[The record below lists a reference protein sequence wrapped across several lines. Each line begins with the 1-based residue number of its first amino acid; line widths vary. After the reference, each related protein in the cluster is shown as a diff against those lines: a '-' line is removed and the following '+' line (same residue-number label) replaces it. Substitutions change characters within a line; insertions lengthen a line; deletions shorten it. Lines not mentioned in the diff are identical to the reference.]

1 MRVHTRRVTHAI
13 NSDENEIQRN
23 YDYRKVDKGK
33 CRSIETHGCNK
44 ELSKEPDDNSNMNM
58 NAIDQNKYNELS
70 VNNDV
75 EDKNKKNAEVND
87 WKKLISLLS
96 IDGNSDSGIVPCDNV
111 YWPSKK

>member
-1 MRVHTRRVTHAI
+1 MRVHTRRVTHTI

-33 CRSIETHGCNK
+33 CRSIETYGCNK

-87 WKKLISLLS
+87 
-96 IDGNSDSGIVPCDNV
+96 
-111 YWPSKK
+111 